1 MECGCEYAYTTE
13 MKLIER
19 GYFIKAYAL
28 FSQHWNKDIS
38 QSELSVI
45 TDLPVNKIQRVL
57 SYFFSRGIFIG
68 YATRNYKETNQ
79 ARLRNFIDEI
89 YKGKDVDTIRHQ
101 KCWEGEFSWFL
112 IHRYHK
118 DVMGAISS
126 SVYKAGSKSNVELN
140 WEKVF
145 DIVDKMY
152 TGCEIISIKNV
163 CEKINL
169 SAVTLRR
176 WKCTE
181 YIKKIKEK
189 QRKEFLIREEIE
201 ILSSI
206 EGYFEINKGQETSV
220 KELYEYIGINKS
232 SLWQRNTA
240 VTKYISSRCSKR

>member
-1 MECGCEYAYTTE
+1 MGCGCEYAYTTE

-19 GYFIKAYAL
+19 GYFINVYNL

-38 QSELSVI
+38 QSELSDI
-45 TDLPVNKIQRVL
+45 TGFPINKIQRVL
-57 SYFFSRGIFIG
+57 SYFFSRGLFIG
-68 YATRNYKETNQ
+68 YATRNYKEISQ
-79 ARLRNFIDEI
+79 ARLREFIYEI
-89 YKGKDVDTIRHQ
+89 YKGKDIDTIKHQ

-118 DVMGAISS
+118 DAMEAINS
-126 SVYKAGSKSNVELN
+126 SVFKTAPKSNTALN
-140 WEKVF
+140 RKKVF
-145 DIVDKMY
+145 TIVDKMY
-152 TGCEIISIKNV
+152 DSCEIISVKNV
-163 CEKINL
+163 CEKMNL

-201 ILSSI
+201 ILNSI
-206 EGYFEINKGQETSV
+206 EEYFEIYKGQATSV
-220 KELYEYIGINKS
+220 KDLYEYIGIIKS

-240 VTKYISSRCSKR
+240 VTRYISSRCIKK